1 MSISD
6 LNNAITLLGR
16 LMDTRQ
22 AIKPIYFATSDKP
35 AFRASVLRQPFP
47 RCAPEE
53 AGVSSSKIAAF
64 LSDIAAD
71 ETLNMHSILI
81 LKDGNMITEAVFA
94 DQSTKIWKC
103 TFSACKS
110 ITSLAI
116 GFLFDEGLLRTE
128 EKLSDIFGDAVPPL
142 TRIAIRD
149 MTVENLLTMT
159 TGASFNE
166 VIAMTEPDWIK
177 GYFSGTF
184 SPGTFAY
191 NSLNS
196 YMLSAIVEKKT
207 GQHLSDY
214 LKPRLF
220 DPLGIDNYYWEKCP
234 KGIDKGGWGLY
245 MLPEDMA
252 KIGQL
257 VLQNGI
263 WQDRILLSAEWI
275 DRASHTRVRTGSVS
289 DWFDYGYQIW
299 TSDDTDSFLFNGMLG
314 QNVLGFRKSGILL
327 VSNGG
332 NAEMFQTGNYFT
344 LAHKYFAKADTR
356 TPSITNANPL
366 PAVLR
371 AIREHPPTPQE
382 PVKQKRRFGLFARK
396 RIAAPT
402 ASALPTE
409 CDLLSGVTFTSED
422 ENAPALCLMPLIWQ
436 AVQNSYGTGFRSV
449 SFLKSDAAFYMT
461 YAEAEESY
469 LLRIGF
475 GYPADTDLSM
485 GGKMYHVRTLG
496 RFTRDEDGIPLLSL
510 RITFAETPLTR
521 FIKIYY
527 AGVAPHIHQYERPGS
542 DFILMMTMAMKNEL
556 TMAPIIG
563 GPLNKLDN
571 DYIKYRINKRF
582 SPDVSLH
589 ASKTIPLRKKQYEEQ
604 HNEL

>member
-22 AIKPIYFATSDKP
+22 AIKPIYPATSEKP
-35 AFRASVLRQPFP
+35 AFRASTLRQPFP

-53 AGVSSSKIAAF
+53 VGISSSKIAAF

-81 LKDGNMITEAVFA
+81 LKDGSMITEAVFA
-94 DQSTKIWKC
+94 DQSTKIWKY

-116 GFLFDEGLLRTE
+116 GFLFDEGLLRTD

-166 VIAMTEPDWIK
+166 VMAMTEPDWIK

-263 WQDRILLSAEWI
+263 WQDRVLLSAEWI
-275 DRASHTRVRTGSVS
+275 DRASHTRVRTGAVS
-289 DWFDYGYQIW
+289 DLFDYGYQIW
-299 TSDDTDSFLFNGMLG
+299 TGDDTDAFLFNGMLG
-314 QNVLGFRKSGILL
+314 QNVLAFRKSGILL

-344 LAHKYFAKADTR
+344 LAHKYFAEADR
-356 TPSITNANPL
+356 RFIPMTNANPL
-366 PAVLR
+366 PAVLH
-371 AIREHPPTPQE
+371 AIREHPATGQE
-382 PVKQKRRFGLFARK
+382 HVKPKRRFGLFARK
-396 RIAAPT
+396 RIAAPS
-402 ASALPTE
+402 AAALPAE
-409 CDLLSGVTFTSED
+409 CDQLSGVTFTSQD
-422 ENAPALCLMPLIWQ
+422 ENAPSLCLMPVIWQ
-436 AVQNSYGTGFRSV
+436 AIQNCYGTGLSSL
-449 SFLKSDAAFYMT
+449 SFLKSDTAFYMT

-475 GYPADTDLSM
+475 GYPADTDLSV

-496 RFTRDEDGIPLLSL
+496 KFTRDEDGIPLLSL

-521 FIKIYY
+521 YIKIYY
-527 AGVAPHIHQYERPGS
+527 TGESPHIQQYERPGG

-563 GPLNKLDN
+563 GTLNKVDN

-589 ASKTIPLRKKQYEEQ
+589 ASKTIPRRKKLYEEQ
-604 HNEL
+604 HYEL